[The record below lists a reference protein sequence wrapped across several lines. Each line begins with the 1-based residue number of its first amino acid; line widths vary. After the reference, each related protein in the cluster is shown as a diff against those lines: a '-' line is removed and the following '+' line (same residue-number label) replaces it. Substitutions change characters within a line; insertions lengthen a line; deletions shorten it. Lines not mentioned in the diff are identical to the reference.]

1 MPCLK
6 SSTNGG
12 ATGVGPASG
21 GGYATEADCL
31 NACKE
36 GACCEGTT
44 CSVKPACQC
53 QGAGKVF
60 KGVGTVCGT
69 GACLACIDA
78 LRSLPEAFTV
88 TISELTD
95 PGLADFSGTHTLAR
109 FSISPGGE
117 RASYFK
123 QIGFMRRIL
132 TSVLCGDD
140 FQYETSV
147 SVGSFNPIRLFGRGA
162 LVSRAAS
169 DGCYQESFGLSGD
182 AGSGNARV
190 ECNPLP

>member
-1 MPCLK
+1 MPCFNT
-6 SSTNGG
+6 STRAI
-12 ATGVGPASG
+12 ATGVSG
-21 GGYATEADCL
+21 TTYATEADCL

-36 GACCEGTT
+36 GACCESNGT
-44 CSVKPACQC
+44 CSIKPACQC

-60 KGVGTVCGT
+60 KGVGTACGT
-69 GACLACIDA
+69 GACLASCIDA

-95 PGLADFSGTHTLAR
+95 PGLADFSGTHTLTR
-109 FSISPGGE
+109 FSISPDGA

-123 QIGFMRRIL
+123 QIGFMRRIN

-147 SVGSFNPIRLFGRGA
+147 SVGSFNPTRLFGRGA

-169 DGCYQESFGLSGD
+169 DGCYEESFGLSGD